1 MGVQRRFSP
10 PADAQKRPISDL
22 SSMASIVLDEERRQL
37 EDRLVREN
45 LALVDY
51 AVNHLLNRLP
61 RHVPRDELV
70 SAAMA
75 GLAQAARAFDPGRDI
90 SFDHYA
96 SARIRGA
103 LLDELRSR
111 DWASRSVRTKARV
124 MLSASEELTTELGR
138 IPTTAELAGRMGMP
152 DRAVHALTDDIH
164 RSVVLNYESIVT
176 DGVGECSLPADDRS
190 PDVVLLERERRS
202 YLLDAISALPER
214 LRQVVV
220 GYFFEERSMQELAD
234 ELGVSASRISQMRSK
249 AMALLKEG
257 ITSQLEPEAAAPSK
271 ESPRVARR
279 KAAYV
284 AAVASASSFRDRV
297 SVTPAP
303 TRFHSAALSA

>member
-1 MGVQRRFSP
+1 MPS
-10 PADAQKRPISDL
+10 
-22 SSMASIVLDEERRQL
+22 VLRDDSRRQL
-37 EDRLVREN
+37 EDTLVRDN

-51 AVNHLLNRLP
+51 AVNHLLSRLP

-75 GLAQAARAFDPGRDI
+75 GLAQAARAFDPGRHT

-111 DWASRSVRTKARV
+111 DWASRSVRTKARR
-124 MLSASEELTTELGR
+124 LLAATDELTAELGRTPTTTEL
-138 IPTTAELAGRMGMP
+138 AEKLGMATKAIDALAG
-152 DRAVHALTDDIH
+152 DVH
-164 RSVVLNYESIVT
+164 RSVVLNYDSIVS
-176 DGVGECSLPADDRS
+176 DGTGEWSLPADDRS

-202 YLLDAISALPER
+202 YLLDAVSALPER
-214 LRQVVV
+214 LRHVVV

-234 ELGVSASRISQMRSK
+234 ELGVSASRVSQMRSK
-249 AMALLKEG
+249 AMALLKDG
-257 ITSQLEPEAAAPSK
+257 INSQLDPEAVGPAA
-271 ESPRVARR
+271 SPRVARR

-284 AAVASASSFRDRV
+284 AAVAAASKFGDRV
-297 SVTPAP
+297 GPSMDAVAYV
-303 TRFHSAALSA
+303 RSAAVAV

>member
-1 MGVQRRFSP
+1 MATIVVAQGRRE
-10 PADAQKRPISDL
+10 L
-22 SSMASIVLDEERRQL
+22 VAS
-37 EDRLVREN
+37 LVRDN

-75 GLAQAARAFDPGRDI
+75 GLAQAARAFDPDRDI

-111 DWASRSVRTKARV
+111 DWASRSVRTKARA
-124 MLSASEELTTELGR
+124 MLAATDELTAELGR
-138 IPTTAELAGRMGMP
+138 TPTTPELAGKLGMA
-152 DRAVHALTDDIH
+152 DQAVHALTNDIH

-176 DGVGECSLPADDRS
+176 DGTGEWSLPADDCS
-190 PDVVLLERERRS
+190 PDLVLLERERRS
-202 YLLDAISALPER
+202 YLLDAVSALPER

-249 AMALLKEG
+249 AMSLLKDG
-257 ITSQLEPEAAAPSK
+257 MISQLDPESVNDPGD
-271 ESPRVARR
+271 SPRVARR

-284 AAVASASSFRDRV
+284 AAVASASNFRDRL
-297 SVTPAP
+297 SGPRRFP
-303 TRFHSAALSA
+303 TSISA

>member
-1 MGVQRRFSP
+1 MPFFG
-10 PADAQKRPISDL
+10 DL
-22 SSMASIVLDEERRQL
+22 LSMATCVLDEDRRKL
-37 EDRLVREN
+37 EATLVGNN

-51 AVNHLLNRLP
+51 AVNHLANRLP

-75 GLAQAARAFDPGRDI
+75 GLAQAARSYDPDRDTG
-90 SFDHYA
+90 FEHYA

-111 DWASRSVRTKARV
+111 DWASRSVRTKARRLV
-124 MLSASEELTTELGR
+124 AATEELTGLLGR
-138 IPTTAELAGRMGMP
+138 APTTEELAAKLGM
-152 DRAVHALTDDIH
+152 VEKQVTALNHDVH
-164 RSVVLNYESIVT
+164 RSVILNYDSIISDSNV
-176 DGVGECSLPADDRS
+176 EWSLPSDDRS
-190 PDVVLLERERRS
+190 PDILLLERERRA
-202 YLLDAISALPER
+202 YLLDAVSALPER

-249 AMALLKEG
+249 AMSLLKEG
-257 ITSQLEPEAAAPSK
+257 ITSQLDPETVPESTD
-271 ESPRVARR
+271 SPRVARR

-284 AAVASASSFRDRV
+284 AAVAAAAKTRDRSMAASRV
-297 SVTPAP
+297 PAL
-303 TRFHSAALSA
+303 TA